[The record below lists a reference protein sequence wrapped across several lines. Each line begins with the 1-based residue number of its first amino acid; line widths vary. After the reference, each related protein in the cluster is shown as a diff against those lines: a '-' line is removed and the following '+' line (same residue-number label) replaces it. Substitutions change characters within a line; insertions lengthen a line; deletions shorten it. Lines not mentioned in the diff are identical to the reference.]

1 MSRRGEGTPSVCPYI
16 SVFPVGDVVVLGI
29 ETATDVCSVG
39 IVRGGA
45 VLAAAHVAVPRSH
58 ATRLALLVQE
68 TLAHAR
74 LTPADLDAVAVSA
87 GPGSYTGL
95 RIGASLARGLSL
107 ATGAALVGVGTLDA
121 LAAGAQPLLREH
133 ETLVVALPS
142 RRGEVYLSVFSA
154 EVRVVEARAVA
165 LADVA
170 AVVAASVAAGTPDGP
185 IAVAGA
191 ATDAVAAALGEAGYA
206 VRAVGVGPSA
216 VLTARLGAALHAS
229 GLGAAPVT
237 FEPSY
242 LGSFATTPPRA

>member
-1 MSRRGEGTPSVCPYI
+1 MI
-16 SVFPVGDVVVLGI
+16 VLGI
-29 ETATDVCSVG
+29 ETATDVCSA
-39 IVRGGA
+39 A
-45 VLAAAHVAVPRSH
+45 VLRDVDVLAEASVHVPRSH
-58 ATRLALLVQE
+58 ATRLAPLVEQL
-68 TLAHAR
+68 LAHAR
-74 LTPADLDAVAVSA
+74 LAPGDLGLIAVSA

-133 ETLVVALPS
+133 EALVVALPS

-170 AVVAASVAAGTPDGP
+170 AVVAARVAAGGPDGP